1 MYGIMRSVVVVSGV
15 LGYVYWEFGWVIGE
29 VNKLMEVLNKINGG

>member
-1 MYGIMRSVVVVSGV
+1 MNGLIRSVMVVIGV

-29 VNKLMEVLNKINGG
+29 VNKLIDVLNKINGG